1 MGNIPNTNT
10 PNLVLQSVGNGSNDS
25 RWGTSSGGGG
35 FTMPSGTI
43 VDYAGSSAPTDWLL
57 CNGASVSTTTY
68 ATLFAAIGYTYGGSG
83 ASFTLPNAVDR
94 VTIGAGSTYTLGQ
107 TGGNATTTLSVAN
120 LALHS
125 HDLYLSHSHDTDAT
139 HGHGFTQGT
148 HHHAISGLSH
158 THSVT
163 NTSHAHSADT
173 TDPGAYGA
181 FWGNGVGNNF
191 KVGTSATGGIDAGRM
206 SATGS
211 SSLPSA
217 TAAASLTGTY
227 NTGSNI
233 IDTASSVNTGS
244 GTITS
249 STSLLG
255 PLATDTTG
263 SATPFSNLPPYLA
276 LNKIIK
282 T

>member
-1 MGNIPNTNT
+1 MANIPNTNT
-10 PNLVLQSVGNGSNDS
+10 RGLLLSSVGNGTNASVWTN
-25 RWGTSSGGGG
+25 GTGGTG

-83 ASFTLPNAVDR
+83 ASFTLPNAVNR

-107 TGGNATTTLSVAN
+107 TGGSSSITLSISN
-120 LALHS
+120 MPS
-125 HDLYLSHSHDTDAT
+125 HNHAVDLNHGHGWNDPGHHHLIASISHSHT
-139 HGHGFTQGT
+139 
-148 HHHAISGLSH
+148 LP
-158 THSVT
+158 
-163 NTSHAHSADT
+163 NLAHSHGANSS
-173 TDPGAYGA
+173 DPGAYGA

-206 SATGS
+206 SQTDTQLPGPLYTNTG
-211 SSLPSA
+211 A
-217 TAAASLTGTY
+217 TGTY
-227 NTGSNI
+227 ASGDNTSNVGSVQNLTTSGAQPT
-233 IDTASSVNTGS
+233 TAIGS
-244 GTITS
+244 GTSFT
-249 STSLLG
+249 
-255 PLATDTTG
+255 
-263 SATPFSNLPPYLA
+263 NLPPYLA

>member
-1 MGNIPNTNT
+1 MANIPNTNT
-10 PNLVLQSVGNGSNDS
+10 RGLLLSSVGNGTNASVWTN
-25 RWGTSSGGGG
+25 GTGGTG

-83 ASFTLPNAVDR
+83 ASFTLPNAVNR

-107 TGGNATTTLSVAN
+107 TGGSSSITLSISN
-120 LALHS
+120 MPS
-125 HDLYLSHSHDTDAT
+125 HNHAVDLNHGHGWNDPGHHHLIASISHSHT
-139 HGHGFTQGT
+139 
-148 HHHAISGLSH
+148 LP
-158 THSVT
+158 
-163 NTSHAHSADT
+163 NLAHSHGANSS
-173 TDPGAYGA
+173 DPGAYGA

-206 SATGS
+206 SQTDTQLPGPLYTNTG
-211 SSLPSA
+211 A
-217 TAAASLTGTY
+217 TGTY
-227 NTGSNI
+227 ASGDNTSNVGSVQ
-233 IDTASSVNTGS
+233 DLTTSGAQPTTAIGS
-244 GTITS
+244 GTSFT
-249 STSLLG
+249 
-255 PLATDTTG
+255 
-263 SATPFSNLPPYLA
+263 NLPPYLA